1 MTAIEVTAPRIAV
14 IGLGNVLLGDDGF
27 GPFVVEQLAA
37 QWDFPASVML
47 TDGGTPGLGLVTLL
61 ADCDEAILVDCVAAS
76 GSPGEL
82 RCYSDEE
89 LRALPL
95 KPRVSPHDP
104 AVQEALAIT
113 RLLGQGPRHV
123 SLIGVIPDSLEVAT
137 DLSAPVL
144 AAAPAAVALVVEALA
159 KAGELPVRRATLRT
173 PDPWWEIRSRAR
185 PPRPW

>member
-1 MTAIEVTAPRIAV
+1 MTAIEVTPPRIAV

-27 GPFVVEQLAA
+27 GPFVIEQLAT
-37 QWDFPASVML
+37 QWDVPASVTL

-82 RCYSDEE
+82 RSYTDEE
-89 LRALPL
+89 LRTLPL

-113 RLLGQGPRHV
+113 QLLGHGPRHV
-123 SLIGVIPDSLEVAT
+123 SLIGVIPESLEVGM

-144 AAAPAAVALVVEALA
+144 ASAPVAVALVVEALA
-159 KAGELPVRRATLRT
+159 NAGAGPVRRARPRP
-173 PDPWWEIRSRAR
+173 PDPWWEIRSRVGVV
-185 PPRPW
+185 

>member
-1 MTAIEVTAPRIAV
+1 MTAIEVTPPRIAV

-27 GPFVVEQLAA
+27 GPFVIEQLAT
-37 QWDFPASVML
+37 QWDVPASVTL

-82 RCYSDEE
+82 RSYADEE
-89 LRALPL
+89 LRTLPL

-113 RLLGQGPRHV
+113 QLLGHGPRHV
-123 SLIGVIPDSLEVAT
+123 SLIGVIPESLEVGM

-144 AAAPAAVALVVEALA
+144 ASAPAALALVVEALA
-159 KAGELPVRRATLRT
+159 KAGARPVRRARPRP
-173 PDPWWEIRSRAR
+173 PDPWWEIRSRIGVV
-185 PPRPW
+185 